1 MDVASIRQ
9 RHLPV
14 IRRTGWC
21 TPLALA
27 VLLALSG
34 CAGQGNA
41 EADNVKAAA
50 DQFVGSLPT
59 ATATACGL
67 LAPETRRALEESE
80 GSCVDALPGSTDAAH
95 GAVRSVEVY
104 GKDAVVHLSTDTL
117 FLARFPQGWR
127 VTAAGCT
134 RQLERPYDCKVRGG

>member
-1 MDVASIRQ
+1 MDVATIRHM
-9 RHLPV
+9 HLPL
-14 IRRTGWC
+14 IRRTGAC
-21 TPLALA
+21 TPLALS

-41 EADNVKAAA
+41 EADNVKATA

-80 GSCVDALPGSTDAAH
+80 GSCVDALPEFTEAAT
-95 GAVRSVEVY
+95 GAVRSLEVY
-104 GKDAVVHLSTDTL
+104 GKDAVVYLSTDTL
-117 FLARFPQGWR
+117 FLARFTQGWR